1 LKLNNIYFYY
11 KLKPIKIT
19 TVGNNNNNNNSSNT
33 IYNQQLTISN
43 VQQTTPSP
51 PPPPAPLTIS
61 HNLRSSKMNQNNNSI
76 TTTPSIIRNQQ
87 TTTNYSNQQQIM
99 RLPMNNNPQ
108 IIPTSSI
115 VSSTTAVSSTNLLSP
130 QQQNLNL
137 HDTNQIMYLTNQNE
151 GNNLVNALLAQ
162 IKPSN
167 SINET
172 IVTPTKSKPG
182 RKPSSDKKKQ
192 LKLNNTNSTTLIMSP
207 SPTLPMTKPTNDY
220 SFNNNRQIIN
230 TASNFSLLNQ
240 NPLPIMSDSNSP
252 GSENSSNCGF
262 INKNQDVSIF

>member
-1 LKLNNIYFYY
+1 
-11 KLKPIKIT
+11 
-19 TVGNNNNNNNSSNT
+19 
-33 IYNQQLTISN
+33 
-43 VQQTTPSP
+43 
-51 PPPPAPLTIS
+51 
-61 HNLRSSKMNQNNNSI
+61 MNQNNNSI

-99 RLPMNNNPQ
+99 RLPINNNPQ
-108 IIPTSSI
+108 LISTPSI
-115 VSSTTAVSSTNLLSP
+115 VSSTTSASSTNLLSP

-137 HDTNQIMYLTNQNE
+137 HSQIDANQIMYLNNQNE

-162 IKPSN
+162 IKPTN

-192 LKLNNTNSTTLIMSP
+192 QKLNNTNSTTLIMSP
-207 SPTLPMTKPTNDY
+207 SSTLPMTKPTADY
-220 SFNNNRQIIN
+220 SFNNNNRQLIN
-230 TASNFSLLNQ
+230 SVSNFSLLNQ
-240 NPLPIMSDSNSP
+240 NPLPILSDSNSP